1 LHRAVLAAT
10 ALAAKALEAKP
21 LVEAGVLVELLREG
35 RESLWGEAA
44 LMSKPVARQMGLLLA
59 ELEVVLFQ
67 RLAVLELPLVLELAV
82 LQRVE
87 VESLEKK

>member
-1 LHRAVLAAT
+1 MV
-10 ALAAKALEAKP
+10 LEAKP

-35 RESLWGEAA
+35 RGSLWGEAV

-82 LQRVE
+82 PQRVE

>member
-1 LHRAVLAAT
+1 MV
-10 ALAAKALEAKP
+10 LEAKP
-21 LVEAGVLVELLREG
+21 LVEAGALVELLREG

-44 LMSKPVARQMGLLLA
+44 LMSKPVARQMRLLLA

-67 RLAVLELPLVLELAV
+67 RLAVLELPLVVELAV
-82 LQRVE
+82 LERVE